1 MRESFKIATVFG
13 IPIELHI
20 LFIMLMA
27 FVLGVGL
34 LTGSLGF
41 FIYLSLLFLT
51 VMLHEL
57 AHSAIAIMKDVKINK
72 ISLLPFGGVASL
84 EKLPED
90 PRDEL
95 LISLAGPGFNFLFA
109 GVSYIVIALIPGA
122 SSQVFP
128 FFTFRLTGPVD
139 LLILNFKINVLLG
152 AFNLFIPALPM
163 DGGRVLRAL
172 LALKIG
178 FSHATNLAADIAK
191 VIAILMFTFGLFY
204 NWWLIVIAFFIYIG
218 ASQEVESM
226 QISRL
231 LGGITVEDVMSREV
245 IDVPEDMNLE
255 EFSDTILKY
264 RHMGYP
270 VTREGLLVGIITF
283 TDLAKNPKTEWK
295 NLKVGDVM
303 TREVVTVSPQDSIV
317 DVLTKMMQIGIGRV
331 PVVEN
336 KRIVGIVSKKDIVRT
351 AQIMKL
357 RS

>member
-1 MRESFKIATVFG
+1 
-13 IPIELHI
+13 
-20 LFIMLMA
+20 
-27 FVLGVGL
+27 
-34 LTGSLGF
+34 
-41 FIYLSLLFLT
+41 
-51 VMLHEL
+51 
-57 AHSAIAIMKDVKINK
+57 
-72 ISLLPFGGVASL
+72 
-84 EKLPED
+84 
-90 PRDEL
+90 
-95 LISLAGPGFNFLFA
+95 
-109 GVSYIVIALIPGA
+109 
-122 SSQVFP
+122 
-128 FFTFRLTGPVD
+128 
-139 LLILNFKINVLLG
+139 
-152 AFNLFIPALPM
+152 M